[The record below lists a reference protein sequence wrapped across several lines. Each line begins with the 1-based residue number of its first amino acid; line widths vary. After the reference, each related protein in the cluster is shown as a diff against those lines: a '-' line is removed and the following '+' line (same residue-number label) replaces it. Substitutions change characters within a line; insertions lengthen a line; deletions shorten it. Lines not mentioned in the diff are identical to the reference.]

1 MVLCEQNFSRL
12 CQSILDGFVIVSME
26 GRFIEANQAYLDML
40 GYTREELAALSY
52 QQLTPRRWH
61 AIERGIVRRQV
72 LVHGHS
78 EIYEKEYIR
87 KDGTVFPIELRTY
100 LVRDAAGRPAGM
112 WAFVRD
118 ITERKRTEEAL
129 QQAKQDLE
137 RQVRARTA
145 QLRELTLELV
155 RVERR
160 ERRRLAHVLHE
171 DLQQTLA
178 AVKYRVSELE
188 EACAEPRHR
197 KTAASALDG
206 LDQAIQLSRSLAI
219 DLRPP
224 VLYELGLGAAL
235 DWLAQDLMQRFGLK
249 VRLKQSHRAEP
260 ATDDIRLVAF
270 EAVREL
276 LLNVIKH
283 AGVKD
288 ADVTL
293 ASGQEGALR
302 IRVKDRGAG
311 FDPASRHANTFGL
324 LSIRER
330 VEGLGG
336 KLSLDSTPG
345 RGVCATLHLPPG

>member
-1 MVLCEQNFSRL
+1 VLAEQNFSRL
-12 CQSILDGFVIVSME
+12 HQGILDGFVTVSMK
-26 GRFIEANQAYLDML
+26 GRIIEANQAYLTML
-40 GYTREELAALSY
+40 GYTHEELAGLTY
-52 QQLTPRRWH
+52 QDLTPRRWH
-61 AIERGIVRRQV
+61 AFERDIVKRQV

-78 EIYEKEYIR
+78 MLYEKEYIR
-87 KDGTVFPIELRTY
+87 KDGVVFPIELRTY
-100 LVRDAAGRPAGM
+100 LIRDAAGRPAGM
-112 WAFVRD
+112 WAFIRD
-118 ITERKRTEEAL
+118 ITERKRAEAAL
-129 QQAKQDLE
+129 QQAKHDLE
-137 RQVRARTA
+137 RQVRERTA

-160 ERRRLAHVLHE
+160 ERRRLARILHE

-178 AVKYRVSELE
+178 AVKYRISELVE
-188 EACAEPRHR
+188 TCREPRHQ
-197 KTAASALDG
+197 KTATSALDE
-206 LDQAIQLSRSLAI
+206 LDQAIQVSRSLAR

-249 VRLKQSHRAEP
+249 VRLKQTHRAEP
-260 ATDDIRLVAF
+260 ATDDLRLVAF

-311 FDPASRHANTFGL
+311 FDPASRHARTFGL

-336 KLSLDSTPG
+336 KLSLESAPG
-345 RGVCATLHLPPG
+345 KGVCATLHLPHG